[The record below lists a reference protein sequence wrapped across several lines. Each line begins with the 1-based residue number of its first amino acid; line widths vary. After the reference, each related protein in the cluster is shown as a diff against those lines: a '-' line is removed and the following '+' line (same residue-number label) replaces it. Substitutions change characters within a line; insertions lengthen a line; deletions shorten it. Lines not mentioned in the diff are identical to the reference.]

1 MLKHI
6 DKIDMFFICK
16 QVIIASMS
24 AETDYRKLLK
34 TYMQAINEREGFAY
48 LTAWAISEEDEAEL
62 TKIYEEIVNEIVDE
76 G

>member
-1 MLKHI
+1 MLKYI
-6 DKIDMFFICK
+6 GKIDMFFICK

-34 TYMQAINEREGFAY
+34 TYMRAIEEQDGFANLY
-48 LTAWAISEEDEAEL
+48 AVTLSEDDEAEL
-62 TKIYEEIVNEIVDE
+62 TKIYEEIVNE

>member
-1 MLKHI
+1 MLKYI

-16 QVIIASMS
+16 QVIIASMN

-34 TYMQAINEREGFAY
+34 TYMQAIEEHEGFVY
-48 LTAWAISEEDEAEL
+48 LYAGTLSEEDEAEL

>member
-1 MLKHI
+1 MLKYI

-34 TYMQAINEREGFAY
+34 TYMQAIEEQDGFANLY
-48 LTAWAISEEDEAEL
+48 AVTLSEEDADEL
-62 TKIYEEIVNEIVDE
+62 KKICEEIVNE